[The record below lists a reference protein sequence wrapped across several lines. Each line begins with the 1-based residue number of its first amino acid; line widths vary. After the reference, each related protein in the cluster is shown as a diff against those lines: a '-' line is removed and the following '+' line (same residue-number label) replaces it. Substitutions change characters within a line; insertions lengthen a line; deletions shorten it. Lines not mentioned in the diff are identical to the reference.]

1 MTEHPIVALAA
12 IGALGAAAQW
22 LAWRV
27 RLPAIVFL
35 LLAGI
40 AVGPVAGWLDPDALF
55 GELLFPLVSLA
66 VGLILF
72 EGALTLR
79 LSEIAGLER
88 IVRRMVGSGALITW
102 AVAASAA
109 HWLAGLSWPLATLFG
124 AIMIVTGPTVIV
136 PMLRTVRPNARVAS
150 VLRWEGIVI
159 DPVGAF
165 LAVLVF
171 QFVVSAGEGGAL
183 LATAWIF
190 AKMTMSGLVVG
201 AVLAFLLGEALR
213 RHLVPVYLYNVLTLA
228 SVFAALALSDMLAH
242 ESGLL
247 AVTVMGA
254 FLANRKGV
262 PVEEILEF
270 KEHLSLL
277 LIAGLF
283 ILLAARL
290 DLDDLRALG
299 LPSLGVF
306 AAMQFVARPLKIL
319 WSTMGSSLGWNERVL
334 LAWIAPRGIV
344 AAAVS
349 GLFAF
354 QLDAHGFEGAASL
367 VPLTF
372 VVIIGT
378 VVLQSLTAGPLA
390 RALGVA
396 EPEPRGLLIVGANPL
411 ARAIAKVLVDRK
423 LPVMLT
429 DTQWDSLSRAR
440 MLGIRTYF
448 GNPLSEHAEVA
459 LDLSGLG
466 TMLAMTS
473 DPHLNALACERLARD
488 LGPNKVYQLRVTEG
502 ESRAVAS
509 GRGRDAFGEGA
520 SYEAMNRELARG
532 AQLRA
537 TTLTETYGFD
547 ALRARERESF
557 LPLFALDPKGKLR
570 VFAVDSQFEPQAG
583 WTVIAMSSAQSV
595 SRTSGTGGRTEA

>member
-1 MTEHPIVALAA
+1 VPRERAQSVNEHPIIALAA

-88 IVRRMVGSGALITW
+88 VVRRMVGSGALITW
-102 AVAASAA
+102 AVAATAA
-109 HWLAGLSWPLATLFG
+109 HLLAGLPWGVATLFG
-124 AIMIVTGPTVIV
+124 AIMTVTGPTVIV
-136 PMLRTVRPNARVAS
+136 PMLRTVRPNVRVAS

-159 DPVGAF
+159 DPIGAF

-171 QFVVSAGEGGAL
+171 QFVLSAGEGGAL
-183 LATAWIF
+183 LGTLWIF
-190 AKMTMSGLVVG
+190 AKMTLSGLAVG
-201 AVLAFLLGEALR
+201 AALAWLLGEALR
-213 RHLVPVYLYNVLTLA
+213 RHLVPVYLYNVITLA
-228 SVFAALALSDMLAH
+228 AVFLALAVSDTLAH

-254 FLANRKGV
+254 MLANRKGV
-262 PVEEILEF
+262 PVDEILEF

-290 DLDDLRALG
+290 DLDALRALG
-299 LPSLGVF
+299 LASLGVF
-306 AAMQFVARPLKIL
+306 AAMQFLARPLKVL
-319 WSTMGSSLGWNERVL
+319 WSTLGSGLTWPERAL

-349 GLFAF
+349 GVFAF
-354 QLDAHGFEGAASL
+354 QLEAQGVEGAGAL

-378 VVLQSLTAGPLA
+378 VVLQSFTAGPIA
-390 RALGVA
+390 RLLGVA

-423 LPVMLT
+423 VPVLMT

-448 GNPLSEHAEVA
+448 GNPLSEHAEVG
-459 LDLSGLG
+459 LDLAGLG
-466 TMLAMTS
+466 TMVAMS
-473 DPHLNALACERLARD
+473 ADPHLNALACERLARD
-488 LGPNKVYQLRVTEG
+488 LGPNKVYLLKVVPG
-502 ESRAVAS
+502 ESRSVAS
-509 GRGRDAFGEGA
+509 AGGRYAFGPGA
-520 SYEAMNRELARG
+520 SYERMTGDLARG
-532 AQLRA
+532 AQFRV
-537 TTLTETYGFD
+537 TTLTDAFGFEE
-547 ALRARERESF
+547 LRARQTDPF
-557 LPLFALDPKGKLR
+557 LPLFAIDPKGKLR
-570 VFAVDSQFEPQAG
+570 VFATDSQFEPQAG
-583 WTVIAMSSAQSV
+583 WTVVAMSA
-595 SRTSGTGGRTEA
+595 GGGQDPA